1 MIVLDASAAIEW
13 LLQTAVGRQI
23 EKRIYSRQES
33 LHAPHLLDLEV
44 AQILRRLERNGAIT
58 LSRAGEALQDLSD
71 LRINRY
77 PHDLLLPRIWQL
89 RQNLSAYD
97 AAHVALAEILSAP
110 LITRE
115 ARIGSA
121 SGHSARV
128 EVF

>member
-13 LLQTAVGRQI
+13 LLQTIAGRQI
-23 EKRIYSRQES
+23 EKHIVMHHES

-44 AQILRRLERNGAIT
+44 AQVLRRLERNGVIT
-58 LSRAGEALQDLSD
+58 VRRAEEAMQDLSD

-77 PHDLLLPRIWQL
+77 PHHSLLPRIWEL
-89 RQNLSAYD
+89 HQNLSAYD
-97 AAHVALAEILSAP
+97 AAYVALAEVLDAAM
-110 LITRE
+110 LTRD

-121 SGHSARV
+121 FGHSARI